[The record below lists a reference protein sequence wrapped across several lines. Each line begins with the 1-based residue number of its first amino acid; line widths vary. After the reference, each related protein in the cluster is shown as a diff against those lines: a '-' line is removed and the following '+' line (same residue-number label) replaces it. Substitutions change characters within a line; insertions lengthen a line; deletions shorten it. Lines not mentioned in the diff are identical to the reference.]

1 MLQLLKNRS
10 FSALTLSQ
18 FLGAFNDNAF
28 KKLVLM
34 MAAGMVPAEWVA
46 DSVLP
51 NLGNPQVLPATLFS
65 LPFVLFGALTGSL
78 ADRVSKS
85 TVIKAANVLE
95 IIVMVIGLIAFRIES
110 YDLLIAAVFLMGT
123 QSALFGPAKYGSIK
137 EIVGE
142 RNLSSANAL
151 IQATTMIAI
160 LMGVMLG
167 GWLGENFEDALWITG
182 VAYIFFATMG
192 MLASLRIEPL
202 AARNPDRRLDWNV
215 FSELRSHW
223 KATNGDRTLILSI
236 VASAFFYLVA
246 ATLLLIVTDF
256 GVYLGLTPVQT
267 AGFDGMTVLGI
278 AVGSIFAGKLSR
290 ERVEAG
296 LVPLG
301 LFGIAVSL
309 LAVQLAPRSMYFVY
323 VCMFCTG
330 TGAGLFS
337 VPIRALIQL
346 KPSDENRGAILG
358 LSEVCDFVGILLA
371 GAVVAVLSGALGL
384 SPPQMFFSMGVLV
397 LVFMG
402 VSLLYTAEFAVRLG
416 LFLLVHS
423 VYRIRTRG
431 MENLPRQGGALM
443 VVNHVSFVD
452 ALLIGAAAPRPV
464 RFLMYRAFFDVPV
477 VGWFARKMGVIPV
490 SAGDTRRQKVEA
502 LKAAS
507 KSAADGHLV
516 CIFAE
521 GSITRT
527 GTMLPFARGMER
539 IARDAGVPIVPI
551 ALDRVWGSIFSFE
564 SGRVFWKRPHRIPY
578 PVDVIVGKPLPSD
591 TPAWEV
597 RNSIQELVAEKLAER
612 KGRRG
617 SLAWRFLRAAR
628 IHARK
633 PAIVDSN
640 GTQLSYR
647 KLLIGT
653 LAMRRMLSR
662 ELDGQMNVAL
672 MVPPSAGGAIA
683 NLSLALLGRVSV
695 NLNYTMNNAALA
707 APIRT
712 AGVTQLLT
720 SRRFLKILKR
730 DSPMSEESTLYLED
744 LSKKITKTDKLVS
757 VLLSL
762 LPPSLLARA
771 GSPQRSARETATI
784 IFSSG
789 SMGEPKGVMLSHANI
804 LSNVQ
809 GVLQTLS
816 IGKGDGLFGV
826 LPFFH
831 SFGYTVTLWG
841 PLLAGAKAIYH
852 ANPLDAKVIG
862 EMSEEHR
869 ATIFVATPTF
879 YQAYMRRC
887 SPEQFAHLRVALSGA
902 EKLRRPLANA
912 WEEKYGL
919 PLMEGY
925 GCTELSPVVSFNVP
939 DVELM
944 GERQLGNKPGTIG
957 RALPG
962 IATRIVDPDTGV
974 RYGPGEEG
982 LLLVKGPNVMQGYY
996 NDPEKTAEVIQDGW
1010 YSTGDIAI
1018 MDAGG
1023 FLAITDRLSR
1033 FSKIGGEMVPHGRVE
1048 ECLEAIVSAH
1058 ALDPE
1063 SPAEV
1068 AVTALPDE
1076 KKGEQLVVL
1085 HTSLP
1090 ISVEALLEELA
1101 RGDLP
1106 KLFQP
1111 RAQNFIEVEAIPK
1124 LGTGKTNLK
1133 GLKQIASSARAPE

>member
-1 MLQLLKNRS
+1 
-10 FSALTLSQ
+10 
-18 FLGAFNDNAF
+18 
-28 KKLVLM
+28 
-34 MAAGMVPAEWVA
+34 
-46 DSVLP
+46 
-51 NLGNPQVLPATLFS
+51 
-65 LPFVLFGALTGSL
+65 
-78 ADRVSKS
+78 
-85 TVIKAANVLE
+85 
-95 IIVMVIGLIAFRIES
+95 
-110 YDLLIAAVFLMGT
+110 
-123 QSALFGPAKYGSIK
+123 
-137 EIVGE
+137 
-142 RNLSSANAL
+142 
-151 IQATTMIAI
+151 
-160 LMGVMLG
+160 
-167 GWLGENFEDALWITG
+167 
-182 VAYIFFATMG
+182 
-192 MLASLRIEPL
+192 
-202 AARNPDRRLDWNV
+202 
-215 FSELRSHW
+215 
-223 KATNGDRTLILSI
+223 
-236 VASAFFYLVA
+236 
-246 ATLLLIVTDF
+246 
-256 GVYLGLTPVQT
+256 
-267 AGFDGMTVLGI
+267 
-278 AVGSIFAGKLSR
+278 
-290 ERVEAG
+290 
-296 LVPLG
+296 
-301 LFGIAVSL
+301 
-309 LAVQLAPRSMYFVY
+309 
-323 VCMFCTG
+323 
-330 TGAGLFS
+330 
-337 VPIRALIQL
+337 
-346 KPSDENRGAILG
+346 
-358 LSEVCDFVGILLA
+358 
-371 GAVVAVLSGALGL
+371 
-384 SPPQMFFSMGVLV
+384 
-397 LVFMG
+397 
-402 VSLLYTAEFAVRLG
+402 
-416 LFLLVHS
+416 
-423 VYRIRTRG
+423 
-431 MENLPRQGGALM
+431 
-443 VVNHVSFVD
+443 
-452 ALLIGAAAPRPV
+452 
-464 RFLMYRAFFDVPV
+464 
-477 VGWFARKMGVIPV
+477 
-490 SAGDTRRQKVEA
+490 
-502 LKAAS
+502 
-507 KSAADGHLV
+507 
-516 CIFAE
+516 
-521 GSITRT
+521 
-527 GTMLPFARGMER
+527 
-539 IARDAGVPIVPI
+539 
-551 ALDRVWGSIFSFE
+551 
-564 SGRVFWKRPHRIPY
+564 
-578 PVDVIVGKPLPSD
+578 
-591 TPAWEV
+591 
-597 RNSIQELVAEKLAER
+597 
-612 KGRRG
+612 
-617 SLAWRFLRAAR
+617 
-628 IHARK
+628 
-633 PAIVDSN
+633 
-640 GTQLSYR
+640 
-647 KLLIGT
+647 
-653 LAMRRMLSR
+653 
-662 ELDGQMNVAL
+662 
-672 MVPPSAGGAIA
+672 
-683 NLSLALLGRVSV
+683 
-695 NLNYTMNNAALA
+695 
-707 APIRT
+707 
-712 AGVTQLLT
+712 
-720 SRRFLKILKR
+720 
-730 DSPMSEESTLYLED
+730 
-744 LSKKITKTDKLVS
+744 
-757 VLLSL
+757 
-762 LPPSLLARA
+762 
-771 GSPQRSARETATI
+771 
-784 IFSSG
+784 
-789 SMGEPKGVMLSHANI
+789 MLSHANI